1 MERQKTGED
10 RESEGIQKKGDI
22 KAEKQTNSDREELM
36 GFGDE
41 RSAGSV
47 YLKVL
52 YLPHINITELP
63 LCNVGDI
70 LSTNNQPFLLNPAS
84 QPTSALN

>member
-1 MERQKTGED
+1 MGEEERE
-10 RESEGIQKKGDI
+10 RERIQKKGDV
-22 KAEKQTNSDREELM
+22 KAEKQTSSDREELM

-63 LCNVGDI
+63 PCNAADI
-70 LSTNNQPFLLNPAS
+70 
-84 QPTSALN
+84 